1 MERLPSSSTDS
12 AALDQLS
19 AYLERLGWPSA
30 TPPPPTVDTLL
41 QLHALHVR
49 NVVFENLDLHCG
61 RHIFLDLPT
70 LFAKIVERRRG
81 GFCFELNGLYA
92 HMLGLLGF
100 NVALYPARVF
110 VEGAWRD
117 SMSHCV
123 TVARLPRQVQ
133 EGSATAAN
141 GINEESAKEEVWI
154 SDVGFGSSP
163 LIPLRYDRLG
173 EEQEGDAEWTAF
185 RFSRVVSDVPAD
197 KGTECILLERCARA
211 DGQWQKNLLIYLQ
224 PQTLAQLV
232 PSCEALQADESA
244 HFNKRILV
252 SVVTDTKRTTLSGAR
267 RFVTTTFAD
276 GKREETDILA
286 PLGSSAEDNQ
296 REKEVYAE
304 VLRREFNIV
313 LTPDE
318 QRALDLE
325 TSKRNSSIL

>member
-1 MERLPSSSTDS
+1 
-12 AALDQLS
+12 
-19 AYLERLGWPSA
+19 
-30 TPPPPTVDTLL
+30 
-41 QLHALHVR
+41 
-49 NVVFENLDLHCG
+49 
-61 RHIFLDLPT
+61 
-70 LFAKIVERRRG
+70 
-81 GFCFELNGLYA
+81 
-92 HMLGLLGF
+92 MLGLLGF

-123 TVARLPRQVQ
+123 TVARLPRPAPP

-141 GINEESAKEEVWI
+141 DVNEKSAKEEVWI

-197 KGTECILLERCARA
+197 NGTECILLERCARA

-232 PSCEALQADESA
+232 PSCEARTLPALWLSLADVSPCRVSCGAQALQADESA

-252 SVVTDTKRTTLSGAR
+252 SVVTDTKRKTLSGAR

-286 PLGSSAEDNQ
+286 PLGSSAADNSQ
-296 REKEVYAE
+296 REKETYAE
-304 VLRREFNIV
+304 VLRREFNIA

>member
-70 LFAKIVERRRG
+70 LFAKIVERRR
-81 GFCFELNGLYA
+81 
-92 HMLGLLGF
+92 
-100 NVALYPARVF
+100 
-110 VEGAWRD
+110 GAWRD

-232 PSCEALQADESA
+232 PSCEAPARDASSRPPLPTASGRRPTFWLPWGHQ
-244 HFNKRILV
+244 R
-252 SVVTDTKRTTLSGAR
+252 RTTCERRRSTQRSSGA
-267 RFVTTTFAD
+267 
-276 GKREETDILA
+276 
-286 PLGSSAEDNQ
+286 SS
-296 REKEVYAE
+296 
-304 VLRREFNIV
+304 
-313 LTPDE
+313 
-318 QRALDLE
+318 
-325 TSKRNSSIL
+325 TSC